1 MLTSIVILV
10 SITSKQYLDNYIDVD
25 DDDNNKVIH
34 KTSFK
39 SLIITLILTFIVSMV
54 SYIIMYFTMPEWIM
68 NDITEIK
75 DIECAGIFKKIYSC
89 RILWT
94 ITT

>member
-1 MLTSIVILV
+1 MPIIKNFRATNVWKAFILNSMLTSIVILV

-54 SYIIMYFTMPEWIM
+54 SYIIMYFTFGFGGGML
-68 NDITEIK
+68 
-75 DIECAGIFKKIYSC
+75 AAS
-89 RILWT
+89 
-94 ITT
+94 